1 MYKFKKWNLKYFKLK
16 KNFQYFKFW
25 KNKTMLHMIILILK
39 DIAYIYIYLNTYE
52 IEIYIILKLTKHTIN
67 PEKYN
72 VQHFSFSQ
80 SKNRYY
86 LNTLTVQTH
95 FTSLF
100 NANFKNKKQFSHLFS
115 LFSKDREE

>member
-25 KNKTMLHMIILILK
+25 KNKTMLHMIILTLK
-39 DIAYIYIYLNTYE
+39 DIAYIYIYLNTHE

-72 VQHFSFSQ
+72 VQHFRSA
-80 SKNRYY
+80 NRKID
-86 LNTLTVQTH
+86 TI
-95 FTSLF
+95 
-100 NANFKNKKQFSHLFS
+100 
-115 LFSKDREE
+115 